1 MNLKSKL
8 FLAALIMS
16 PSFAFAQESAKPAGA
31 ESGQSVTSPAVK
43 VKKPKVAKGKK
54 AVVKKPVVE
63 EQSAAEPVAATSQE
77 QAATPSSDKES
88 ILMVKSKSVVA
99 NDQMTGLARN
109 GDYNFESGVRALR
122 QDRSQIGLSSNYQS
136 SGSSGTPVAGSNGG
150 TEFSGLGVL
159 RDGLRGF
166 AGINLLSN
174 ETPSS
179 AMVLSLGA
187 AAGFGDVFGVAV
199 SLHQESNSKSLDS
212 DSKSYL
218 LLSGLLTLG
227 SVDLDLILTHNKYSI
242 GSIFKLSPDM
252 SLLASILRETTTLS
266 KIESV
271 ANNLSLGIREKIN
284 PAYAV
289 GAMWTIGRSKIVDND
304 SLVTTNNSLSLSAD
318 MDVSEKF
325 SVGLNPTYSQSV
337 KKIDQQV
344 VTGTYVWGTSLRT
357 GLKF

>member
-8 FLAALIMS
+8 FLAALIIS

-77 QAATPSSDKES
+77 QAATPSSDKG
-88 ILMVKSKSVVA
+88 ILMIKSKSVVA

-136 SGSSGTPVAGSNGG
+136 SGSSGTPVAASNGG

-159 RDGLRGF
+159 RNGLRGF

-227 SVDLDLILTHNKYSI
+227 SVDLDLILTQNKYSI

-266 KIESV
+266 KTESV

-289 GAMWTIGRSKIVDND
+289 GAMWTIGQSKIVDND
-304 SLVTTNNSLSLSAD
+304 DLVTTNNSLSLSAD
-318 MDVSEKF
+318 MDVTEKF

-337 KKIDQQV
+337 KKIDQKV
-344 VTGTYVWGTSLRT
+344 VTGTYVWGTSLR
-357 GLKF
+357 GLLKF